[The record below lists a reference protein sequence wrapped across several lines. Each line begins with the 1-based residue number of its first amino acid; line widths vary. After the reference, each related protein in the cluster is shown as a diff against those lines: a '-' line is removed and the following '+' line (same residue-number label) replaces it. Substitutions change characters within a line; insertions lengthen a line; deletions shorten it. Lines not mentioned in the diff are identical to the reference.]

1 MATGRPF
8 LRSTNSSLFSVL
20 LFLFMCFPR
29 QTLFSKRCL
38 DPCHSQQIVSQGE
51 DCVFDVNTSWSLKRS
66 SKWISHVS
74 RSRARVSYYC
84 NSVATFH
91 PIIKVIY
98 DIELNPGP
106 AQVSGNN
113 KCPPSLDEAHM
124 GHQSVPT
131 KATQHKPWIIH
142 FNCRSLLHHIDE
154 LRLIFTGNHPLLA
167 KRHCC
172 GLRSCYL

>member
-1 MATGRPF
+1 
-8 LRSTNSSLFSVL
+8 
-20 LFLFMCFPR
+20 MCFPR

-51 DCVFDVNTSWSLKRS
+51 DCVFDVNISSSLKRS

-98 DIELNPGP
+98 DIERNPGP
-106 AQVSGNN
+106 AQVSVNN

-124 GHQSVPT
+124 GHQSLPT

-142 FNCRSLLHHIDE
+142 FKFSRRYDLERSYEAIWLQVEVHHK
-154 LRLIFTGNHPLLA
+154 GNSYIQKLFKKL
-167 KRHCC
+167 
-172 GLRSCYL
+172 Y